1 MAAYQDRLRELE
13 ATGVQLVSLA
23 VDRPEISEEFRK
35 ELGLEFTIL
44 SDTEREVVKGWNRFD
59 RWEMGGIAKAALF
72 VIDSDMRI
80 RLRSLDKAIT
90 RISVD
95 DLIAFLSSGSKMAR
109 LDQPLRTFIFP
120 SPIGLLL
127 EPLRMLRNKLRT
139 RRSRRKSG

>member
-1 MAAYQDRLRELE
+1 MRELE
-13 ATGVQLVSLA
+13 ATGVQLVSLS
-23 VDRPEISEEFRK
+23 VDRPEISEEFRE

-44 SDTEREVVKGWNRFD
+44 CDTEREVVKGWNRFD

-80 RLRSLDKAIT
+80 RLRSLDKAVK

-95 DLIAFLSSGSKMAR
+95 NLIEFLSPDSKMAR

-139 RRSRRKSG
+139 RRARRRSS